1 MTTLPRRSVRRKM
14 FKMNGVFKTKSKLS
28 LGDWL
33 KFTSETLQRGR
44 EYEKNNADLKDK
56 AIADSLEQAELKLIE
71 TWKLL
76 GYDQKEIDMLR
87 EANAL
92 LVVKDLSTW
101 KEDKKLARKLMNDAR
116 ESLIQRV
123 NG

>member
-1 MTTLPRRSVRRKM
+1 MTTLPRRSVRRRM
-14 FKMNGVFKTKSKLS
+14 LKMNRVFKTKSKL
-28 LGDWL
+28 GYHDWL
-33 KFTSETLQRGR
+33 KITAETLQRGR
-44 EYEKNNADLKDK
+44 EYEKNNSDLKDK
-56 AIADSLEQAELKLIE
+56 SIADSLEQAELKLIE
-71 TWKLL
+71 NWKLL

-101 KEDKKLARKLMNDAR
+101 KEDKKLARKLMNDAK
-116 ESLIQRV
+116 ELLIQRI